1 MSTMRWTFKKET
13 RGVALTDGK
22 MFKKGDAIPVTIY
35 ELYTDSRGGGS
46 STQEAYYYGD
56 APEGADSDPT
66 TIILRPPS
74 GQQLQL
80 GKEFELAKETS
91 TGVSSTPSESGGTM
105 DALTNNKTVMWLG
118 IIVVGYFAYKY
129 YYKK

>member
-22 MFKKGDAIPVTIY
+22 MFKKGDAIPVIVY

-46 STQEAYYYGD
+46 DTVEVYYYGE
-56 APEGADSDPT
+56 APKGADAEPT
-66 TIILRPPS
+66 LRQPS

-118 IIVVGYFAYKY
+118 LIVVGYFAYKY